1 MVMSVR
7 PLDQTTWPGAACGIP
22 TEDGSGSSWE
32 RFLITLSSMK
42 KLAVTPVS
50 SISIDAVGIAVTDHV
65 AGDLDGVDACH
76 RSRRT
81 EEAAVALGLQQES
94 SFGRMRASGPHDT
107 SVIAPKDT
115 HACQTICPR
124 AHVHRFDER
133 SESSPGS

>member
-50 SISIDAVGIAVTDHV
+50 SISIDAVGIAVANHV

-81 EEAAVALGLQQES
+81 EKAAVALGLKQGVEL
-94 SFGRMRASGPHDT
+94 REDT
-107 SVIAPKDT
+107 GVRTA
-115 HACQTICPR
+115 R
-124 AHVHRFDER
+124 DER
-133 SESSPGS
+133 DRPEVVGLRREDDVAVRP